1 MEIFVTR
8 SVEEVR
14 LFQKKHGAI
23 VVKPI
28 HGNGGKAIFR
38 VGPEG
43 ENLGA
48 LFEVFKYIH
57 SFLPASDF
65 SN

>member
-1 MEIFVTR
+1 MGDAFYRADGSGLKRPFIFAFRQNDVLQIR
-8 SVEEVR
+8 S
-14 LFQKKHGAI
+14 
-23 VVKPI
+23 
-28 HGNGGKAIFR
+28 
-38 VGPEG
+38 
-43 ENLGA
+43 GA